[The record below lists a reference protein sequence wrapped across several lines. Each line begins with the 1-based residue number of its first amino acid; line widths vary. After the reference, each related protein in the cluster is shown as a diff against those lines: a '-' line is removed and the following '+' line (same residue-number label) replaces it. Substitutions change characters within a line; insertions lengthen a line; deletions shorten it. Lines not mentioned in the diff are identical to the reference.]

1 MSYLTPSISPIHR
14 PDDMSEGEVPLELL
28 SLLLPT
34 HGVGSSEVDLET
46 IEDDMIEKYPF
57 FVKGLTTAELQNE
70 LKNLRESALRLSVQI
85 EALEEELEIR
95 ALPLEERLKLLGYPE
110 LEAIL
115 DEKLELRKTLEG
127 GEKDS
132 VEDWI
137 IAALVEL
144 RRRRV
149 AGN

>member
-1 MSYLTPSISPIHR
+1 MSYLTPSMSPIHSVA
-14 PDDMSEGEVPLELL
+14 DM
-28 SLLLPT
+28 T
-34 HGVGSSEVDLET
+34 EVDLET
-46 IEDDMIEKYPF
+46 VDDNTMERYPF
-57 FVKGLTTAELQNE
+57 FVKGLTTAELQNH
-70 LKNLRESALRLSVQI
+70 LKTLREKALKMAVQI
-85 EALEEELEIR
+85 EAIEEELEIR

-127 GEKDS
+127 QEKDD

-144 RRRRV
+144 RRRRSN
-149 AGN
+149 GDC